1 MIRTMTPVLLMLL
14 LWVAAACSGNAS
26 SQQQAKE
33 TADSSTADNTISGNG
48 ESIIGEWEQV
58 LTAEDTNGNG
68 ALEDDERKSGHNN
81 LKDYMKLNS
90 DGSAVFLIVKA
101 KGRYEINEEKSSGK
115 KYLNLF
121 SQDGTKYRK
130 GAIVSVGKTELLL
143 MNKFGGSSFTIWKR
157 L

>member
-1 MIRTMTPVLLMLL
+1 MARMILVIMQVAAFGLLM
-14 LWVAAACSGNAS
+14 ACSGKASSKNQQEETAAVTNAS
-26 SQQQAKE
+26 G
-33 TADSSTADNTISGNG
+33 DDDGLV
-48 ESIIGEWEQV
+48 GEWEQI
-58 LTAEDTNGNG
+58 LTAGDTNGNG
-68 ALEDDERKSGHNN
+68 TLEDEERKSGHNN

-90 DGSAVFLIVKA
+90 DGSAIILIVKA

-121 SQDGTKYRK
+121 SEDGTKYRK

-143 MNKFGGSSFTIWKR
+143 MNKFGGSSFTVWKR